1 MAPTHSKPSP
11 NKLRTQRKLVI
22 PPIGLERPTE
32 KKDYAKGE
40 FATVKL
46 RNVPNDA
53 TSMTY
58 DYQVPFFTTGTP
70 EEWLKF
76 KARFNRVITG
86 QHMTTA
92 VQKYACARRFL
103 QGQALSTF
111 NNMADEQPNVNMA
124 NFDLCLNHVNESMFP
139 QKAYITQTR
148 WMRRYLRKPREM
160 KTRDYVNRV
169 LELNGYLTEFPTSN
183 NNQANKLEDD
193 EIMDILEFSLPSRW
207 RSTMVLQGFNAAEKT
222 TAEFIEFCERLEMTE
237 PESEMA
243 DDRIPK
249 KKQSE
254 LYDQELDQEQPF
266 KGVISATCFAIR
278 STVHTT
284 TQHTPMQLVFGRDA
298 ILNIAHEANWKLI
311 KDRKQKLIDQNN
323 KRENASRKPH
333 TYNVGDKV
341 LIKNDWSAKYRKVA
355 FLGPYPITN
364 VNDNGTVRVALND
377 IVTDVYNIRNV
388 RPFRE

>member
-11 NKLRTQRKLVI
+11 NKLRTQRKLVL

-111 NNMADEQPNVNMA
+111 NNMADDQPNENVA
-124 NFDLCLNHVNESMFP
+124 NFALCLDHVNESMFP

-148 WMRRYLRKPREM
+148 WMRRFLKKPRDM

-169 LELNGYLTEFPTSN
+169 LELNGYLTEFPTPN

-193 EIMDILEFSLPSRW
+193 EIMDILEFSLPGRW

-237 PESEMA
+237 PESEMM

-249 KKQSE
+249 KKPSSVSE
-254 LYDQELDQEQPF
+254 KKQGTTKRKRGMKNSEEEEGDCILHGDNCGHPSHGCHTLKRMAKKTKENWNQKKPKKKEDLQTIIAESFTMAVNNMKKKKKAKKEEKPKAEFDLKMLENLSVSDSDKEEGELCNL
-266 KGVISATCFAIR
+266 S
-278 STVHTT
+278 
-284 TQHTPMQLVFGRDA
+284 DA
-298 ILNIAHEANWKLI
+298 SSN
-311 KDRKQKLIDQNN
+311 
-323 KRENASRKPH
+323 S
-333 TYNVGDKV
+333 
-341 LIKNDWSAKYRKVA
+341 
-355 FLGPYPITN
+355 
-364 VNDNGTVRVALND
+364 
-377 IVTDVYNIRNV
+377 
-388 RPFRE
+388 

>member
-92 VQKYACARRFL
+92 VQKYAWARRFL

-111 NNMADEQPNVNMA
+111 NNMAD
-124 NFDLCLNHVNESMFP
+124 
-139 QKAYITQTR
+139 
-148 WMRRYLRKPREM
+148 
-160 KTRDYVNRV
+160 
-169 LELNGYLTEFPTSN
+169 
-183 NNQANKLEDD
+183 
-193 EIMDILEFSLPSRW
+193 
-207 RSTMVLQGFNAAEKT
+207 
-222 TAEFIEFCERLEMTE
+222 
-237 PESEMA
+237 
-243 DDRIPK
+243 
-249 KKQSE
+249 
-254 LYDQELDQEQPF
+254 
-266 KGVISATCFAIR
+266 
-278 STVHTT
+278 
-284 TQHTPMQLVFGRDA
+284 
-298 ILNIAHEANWKLI
+298 
-311 KDRKQKLIDQNN
+311 
-323 KRENASRKPH
+323 
-333 TYNVGDKV
+333 
-341 LIKNDWSAKYRKVA
+341 
-355 FLGPYPITN
+355 
-364 VNDNGTVRVALND
+364 
-377 IVTDVYNIRNV
+377 
-388 RPFRE
+388 

>member
-111 NNMADEQPNVNMA
+111 NNMAEEQPNVNMA

-169 LELNGYLTEFPTSN
+169 LELNGYLTEFPTPN

-249 KKQSE
+249 KKQSSGSEKKQGATKRKRGDENSEEEGDCILHGDNCGHTSHKCRTLKRMAKKAKDDWNKKGPKKKEDLQTMIAESFTIAVKNMRKKKKEKKEEKPKVEFDLKMLENLSVSDSDKEEGE
-254 LYDQELDQEQPF
+254 LPNL
-266 KGVISATCFAIR
+266 S
-278 STVHTT
+278 
-284 TQHTPMQLVFGRDA
+284 DA
-298 ILNIAHEANWKLI
+298 SSN
-311 KDRKQKLIDQNN
+311 
-323 KRENASRKPH
+323 S
-333 TYNVGDKV
+333 
-341 LIKNDWSAKYRKVA
+341 
-355 FLGPYPITN
+355 
-364 VNDNGTVRVALND
+364 
-377 IVTDVYNIRNV
+377 
-388 RPFRE
+388 